1 MVARKRS
8 KLYMVGP
15 LTLGFALGAVV
26 AAITFFSLFNS
37 SDKAEN
43 SDRLFADSTTGQ
55 TQDSQGSDRGNDLQF
70 LSNEAGLDSLSEV
83 AQLSSEFERSAALF
97 NILLQADKRDLLT
110 LVDQSKKVSPA
121 TVQRSMQQSIFQRL
135 ASIDSVEALKQAKTL
150 PKHRQDPLVQ
160 AIFEEWSITDLD
172 ESVKVAKNLDGPQK
186 IAALQGIL
194 RSRTDLSE
202 SLRKE
207 IARDFGRERV
217 AVDMISQARM
227 MELLDDPEEAW
238 FAMIGDQNQGSSQT
252 GILIQIGN
260 AWVRQQGLG
269 VLGQIAESFTDWQTR
284 STVVRS
290 IIAKATL
297 ANPQDA
303 LNQALRLRS
312 NQVGEWAPMVVREWA
327 LSEPRTAFDAATN
340 VSPSGLRRNLQESV
354 VIAWATNNPNMLLE
368 ELALLPENLQNL
380 AREQAIL
387 AIARN
392 EPLEAVDLM
401 ASVEDDSSRHMIA
414 YSVASSW
421 SDIDPVA
428 AVNWILSNTDLESMR
443 NELLTIVFQNLA
455 LENPQLAMELAL
467 KQPIE
472 HQHGRG
478 LEAIVIARL
487 AQVDLLHA
495 LALLAQVREGQTQVA
510 AFMSIGQQLVRNYDT
525 DRALKLGEQ
534 LDGQSRSSYYQ
545 SVMSTW
551 ANMDPEGLVNSLD
564 KLPSTETK
572 SKAALSLARS
582 NQYREVLTTDQL
594 DYAKSFLSEQDAKRL
609 DSGIYHSFGWSP
621 SGGSVFVTADVA
633 ADSVVSP
640 EVIVGESLVRYELQ
654 SRLEEEDSEDEE

>member
-37 SDKAEN
+37 YDEAEN
-43 SDRLFADSTTGQ
+43 SNRLFSDSNSGQ
-55 TQDSQGSDRGNDLQF
+55 TPDSQGSNIGNDLQS
-70 LSNEAGLDSLSEV
+70 LSNEVGLASLSEV

-227 MELLDDPEEAW
+227 MELLDNPEEAW
-238 FAMIGDQNQGSSQT
+238 FAMIGDQNQRSSQT

-340 VSPSGLRRNLQESV
+340 VSPSGLRRSLQESV

-428 AVNWILSNTDLESMR
+428 AVNWILSNPDLERMR
-443 NELLTIVFQNLA
+443 NELLTIVFQKLA

-472 HQHGRG
+472 HGRG

-487 AQVDLLHA
+487 AQVDLQHA